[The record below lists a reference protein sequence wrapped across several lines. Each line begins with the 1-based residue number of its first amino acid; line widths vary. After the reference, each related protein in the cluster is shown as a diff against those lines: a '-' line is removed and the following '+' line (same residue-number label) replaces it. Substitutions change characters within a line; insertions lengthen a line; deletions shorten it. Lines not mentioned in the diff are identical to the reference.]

1 MIALF
6 LTVLLF
12 TLLNGTALH
21 DPMQH
26 CTIASQKNI
35 NQFVFCACAYAYAN
49 RMQTTYLCY
58 RKRLRRICLYICFK
72 RLISSSFMPGLAS
85 IVTPIM
91 WRC

>member
-35 NQFVFCACAYAYAN
+35 NQFVFCAYAN

-58 RKRLRRICLYICFK
+58 RKRLRRIFLYICFK